1 MPTPFTH
8 LEIAQRLVADEHLSP
23 VIRDALQTDIGAFL
37 LGSIAA
43 DARVNAGTDRAET
56 HFYTYT
62 KPIEHPPYQ
71 IMLERYP
78 TLNHPTTSAHQAF
91 IMGYIAHLCVDEYWA
106 IHMSSP
112 HFYLREWEAPQERY
126 YMLHIILIYMDER
139 DYSHLAEWQA
149 SALQSAKPQDWLP
162 FMSDDVLQ
170 GWQDLIYQQ
179 IDAPNKSRTLEIFG
193 GRIQKTPEELREI
206 LDIPET
212 LHQRLW
218 QHIPLATLGDVE
230 AGMYAYAREQIA
242 LYWETLNPT
251 RQ

>member
-8 LEIAQRLVADEHLSP
+8 LEIAQRLVSDEQLP
-23 VIRDALQTDIGAFL
+23 LDLREALQDSVGAFL

-43 DARVNAGTDRAET
+43 DARVNAGTDRADT
-56 HFYTYT
+56 HFYSYT
-62 KPIEHPPYQ
+62 KPIERPPYQ

-78 TLNHPTTSAHQAF
+78 TLNQPTKPDHLAF

-112 HFYLREWEAPQERY
+112 HFYMREWADVQERY

-139 DYSHLAEWQA
+139 DYHQLADWQPDA
-149 SALQSAKPQDWLP
+149 LHSAQPQTWLP
-162 FMSDDVLQ
+162 FMSDEVLS

-179 IDAPNKSRTLEIFG
+179 INAPNKSLTLEIFG
-193 GRIQKTPEELREI
+193 GRIHKTAEELRQV
-206 LDIPET
+206 LDTPEVMQ
-212 LHQRLW
+212 QRLW
-218 QHIPLATLGDVE
+218 QHIPLEILAEVE

-242 LYWETLNPT
+242 LYWQT
-251 RQ
+251 QKAI